1 MIDPGQNRWRVSHKQ
16 LPQAQKILKLLIQ
29 AGYHDDPRIQKG
41 FQWLLSMRQSD
52 QGWTIPILTH
62 KFDRATQYRLTSE
75 YAPPSSRT
83 APNPSRT
90 IEPAWSC
97 APSPCIR
104 STGYL
109 KPPGPLPIC

>member
-52 QGWTIPILTH
+52 QGCTVPILTH
-62 KFDRATQYRLTSE
+62 KFDRATQYSLTSE
-75 YAPPSSRT
+75 YAPPIGPDRSKPFSHNR
-83 APNPSRT
+83 
-90 IEPAWSC
+90 PARVQPAS
-97 APSPCIR
+97 
-104 STGYL
+104 G
-109 KPPGPLPIC
+109 